1 MSEDEIVAE
10 WPAGIAAR
18 SRISRVQTKTTCS
31 RQRISKVAEQAP
43 AARGALLRV
52 PFTYISRRV
61 HAAPL
66 APAPSPDSL
75 RLLPAPLAPAPPGHV

>member
-10 WPAGIAAR
+10 WPARIAMR

-31 RQRISKVAEQAP
+31 CQRIAKVAEQAP
-43 AARGALLRV
+43 AARGALVRV

-61 HAAPL
+61 HAAP
-66 APAPSPDSL
+66 PPPCPSLDSL
-75 RLLPAPLAPAPPGHV
+75 RLLSAPLASTPPGHV